1 MSSRPTSFGRS
12 SFSSARSSRPPPPG
26 FISLRRR
33 SMGNGTRLGRV
44 RGLGSSHHGS
54 HHWLQP
60 RFTALG
66 NVLLV
71 GFLFVYFMRLPLT
84 DHRAV
89 IRWASH
95 PLVAPPLILETGS
108 TLLRESL
115 GSNV

>member
-12 SFSSARSSRPPPPG
+12 SFSSARSSRPPPSG

-54 HHWLQP
+54 HHWLPQ

-71 GFLFVYFMRLPLT
+71 GFLFVSFMPLPMTAHCPALPL
-84 DHRAV
+84 
-89 IRWASH
+89 ASN
-95 PLVAPPLILETGS
+95 PMSPPA
-108 TLLRESL
+108 LLLSL
-115 GSNV
+115 PP